1 MYTETKIKNWLINLA
16 NVYEENKDY
25 LTKLDSDI
33 GDADHGINMNRGFN
47 FVRDMINNLDEDVG
61 ISSIFKQTATLLIKN
76 IGGSSGPLYGTFF
89 LNASIV
95 SSNKKELLLD
105 DIVEIFNRGTS
116 AISALGKSKAGEK
129 TMLDTLYPTLD
140 TLKQF
145 ASNNNDFNDCNLDDF
160 KKTILNTA
168 ENSMKSTIDMLA
180 TKGRASYLGERSI
193 GYQDPGATSAYMLIK
208 ELINVL

>member
-168 ENSMKSTIDMLA
+168 ENSMKSTIGMLA